1 MNFDVYNWIK
11 KRYKSFI
18 YSQYNK
24 HFSDEMSNPNELG
37 RIPIKRLKEIL
48 KEVCPQE
55 HIQLSDWTFGLTSM
69 QYGKRFSKDTKIQYE
84 KYLKE
89 KRDCDNFSIALYS
102 YWNKLL
108 EQFAFGFAITDTH
121 QFNIMVD
128 QKERIWIIEPQTNTW
143 WKIEDIRHMA
153 KYFPIRKI
161 QI

>member
-1 MNFDVYNWIK
+1 MINWIK
-11 KRYKSFI
+11 KRYKNFI
-18 YSQYNK
+18 LSEYTRYFNENDFREP
-24 HFSDEMSNPNELG
+24 HELG
-37 RIPIKRLKEIL
+37 RISITDLKHIF
-48 KEVCPQE
+48 KDICPQE
-55 HIQLSDWTFGLTSM
+55 HIQLSDWSFGLTSM
-69 QYGKRFSKDTKIQYE
+69 QYAKRFSKDTKVQYQ
-84 KYLKE
+84 KYIKE

-128 QKERIWIIEPQTNTW
+128 HKKRVWVIEPQTNEW
-143 WKIEDIRHMA
+143 WRLEEIKYMA